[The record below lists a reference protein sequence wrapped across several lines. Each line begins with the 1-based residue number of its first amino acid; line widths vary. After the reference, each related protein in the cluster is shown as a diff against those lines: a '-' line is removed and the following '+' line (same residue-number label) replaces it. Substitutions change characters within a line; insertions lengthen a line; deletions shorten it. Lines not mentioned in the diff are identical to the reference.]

1 MEKRSALITNSLGLH
16 ARPAL
21 QLVRLLKEYQC
32 DIQVYKNKVI
42 SKKYQPKDIV
52 SVMAMDAVKGDVLT
66 FEANGTDA
74 IEALEAA
81 TAFIKDNCGE

>member
-1 MEKRSALITNSLGLH
+1 MEKRSVLITNPLGLH

-32 DIQVYKNKVI
+32 DIQVYKNELI
-42 SKKYQPKDIV
+42 SKRYQPKDII
-52 SVMAMDAVKGDVLT
+52 SVMALDAGMGDVLT
-66 FEANGTDA
+66 FEANGADA

-81 TAFIKDNCGE
+81 AAFIKDNCGE